1 LRSNIDNVR
10 NGAIAAAV
18 AFVVAIW
25 PLTSRAEIPPERQAL
40 ILTRA
45 LSYDDNLKSR
55 AGDAVVVAVL
65 FKSGN
70 PASEAMA
77 DATAR
82 AFKALEGVKV
92 QNLPFKTIKYSY
104 TGKDALNAAIG
115 AQGIDALYVCAGL
128 DTEAQSIREV
138 ARKDHVL
145 TIGSREDLVEH
156 GMSLGVFTLDSKPTI
171 TVNLAASREEG
182 AAFSSELLR
191 LAHVLR

>member
-1 LRSNIDNVR
+1 MRSSIDSLRR
-10 NGAIAAAV
+10 GATALVAALAV
-18 AFVVAIW
+18 AAPLVA
-25 PLTSRAEIPPERQAL
+25 LADIPPDRQAL

-55 AGDAVVVAVL
+55 AGDSVVVAVL
-65 FKSGN
+65 FKPGN

-77 DATAR
+77 DTTTR
-82 AFKALEGVKV
+82 AFKAVEGVKV
-92 QNLPFKTIKYSY
+92 QNLPFRAVKVGYG
-104 TGKDALNAAIG
+104 GKDALQAAIG

-128 DTEAQSIREV
+128 DGDASAIRDL
-138 ARKDHVL
+138 ARKVHVL

-156 GMSLGVFTLDSKPTI
+156 GMSLGVFTVDSKPTI